1 LGKYYID
8 RSDTVISNFLVKSF
22 VKNNE
27 DTKNP
32 KVRNSYGTLGG
43 VIGIIINFILFVIKF
58 SVGMLVGSIAIS
70 ADAFNNLSDAASS
83 IITIIGFKMSNK
95 PADAEHP
102 FGHGRIEYLSALLVA
117 FMVMLVGVQFVK
129 SSIERIMNPEVITFE
144 LIPFILLLIS
154 IGFKVWLST
163 FNRFIGNKINSSA
176 LKAAATDALGD
187 VFTSSTVVISFL
199 LAKFT
204 SLPIDGYIGIFVALA
219 ILYAGF
225 GLVRETL
232 NPLLGEAPDPELVNE
247 LYEKVLAYPLISGVH
262 DLIVHN
268 YGPGRIIASLHAEIP
283 ADVDIMEIH
292 NVIDKAERE
301 ISTDLNLH
309 LVIHMDP
316 ICVLTD
322 EIKETWDYVEKI
334 LRKYPEIKSMHD
346 FRIVGEGDIKNL
358 IFDIV
363 LEASESGNKKKQE
376 KMIADIKTSI
386 KKEHPQYNCVITVDY
401 DFM

>member
-1 LGKYYID
+1 M
-8 RSDTVISNFLVKSF
+8 ISKFLVKSF

-27 DTKNP
+27 NTKDS

-43 VIGIIINFILFVIKF
+43 IVGIIVNFVLFLIKF

-117 FMVMLVGVQFVK
+117 FMVMLVGVQFIK
-129 SSIERIMNPEVITFE
+129 SSVERILNPEIITFDFV
-144 LIPFILLLIS
+144 PFILLLVS
-154 IGFKVWLST
+154 IGFKVWLSS
-163 FNRFIGNKINSSA
+163 FNKFIGNKINSSA

-204 SLPIDGYIGIFVALA
+204 SFPIDGYIGVFVALA

-232 NPLLGEAPDPELVNE
+232 NPLLGESPDPELVNE
-247 LYEKVLAYPLISGVH
+247 ICEKVLSYPPISGVH

-283 ADVDIMEIH
+283 SDIDIMEIH

-301 ISTDLNLH
+301 VSRDLNLH

-316 ICVLTD
+316 ICVITD

-334 LRKYPEIKSMHD
+334 LRNYPEIKSMHD
-346 FRIVGEGDIKNL
+346 FRIVGEGEIKNL

-376 KMIADIKTSI
+376 KMLANIKTAI
-386 KKEHPQYNCVITVDY
+386 KKEHPQYNCVITIDY

>member
-1 LGKYYID
+1 M
-8 RSDTVISNFLVKSF
+8 ISNFLVKSF

-129 SSIERIMNPEVITFE
+129 SSIERIMNPQVITFE
-144 LIPFILLLIS
+144 LIPFILLLVS
-154 IGFKVWLST
+154 IGFKIWLST
-163 FNRFIGNKINSSA
+163 FNRFIGNAINSSA

-247 LYEKVLAYPLISGVH
+247 LCEKILAYPLISGVH

-301 ISTDLNLH
+301 ISADLNLH

-363 LEASESGNKKKQE
+363 LEASESGNKEKQE
-376 KMIADIKTSI
+376 KMISDIKTSI
-386 KKEHPQYNCVITVDY
+386 KEEHPQYNCVITVDY